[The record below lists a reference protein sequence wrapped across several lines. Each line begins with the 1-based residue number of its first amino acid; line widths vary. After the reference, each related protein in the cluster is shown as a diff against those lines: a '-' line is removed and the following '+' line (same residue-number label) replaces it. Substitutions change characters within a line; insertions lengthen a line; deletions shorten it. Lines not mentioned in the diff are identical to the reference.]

1 MIENI
6 LWAIAIWNG
15 IVLLVFG
22 LDKLLA
28 KMGAYRVPEA
38 VLLLLS
44 FLVGGIGA
52 VVGMFLFSHK
62 TQKWKFRILL
72 PLALLI
78 TAMGIGYIVYFRWT

>member
-1 MIENI
+1 MIEDI

-62 TQKWKFRILL
+62 IQKWKFRILL